1 MRAVVQNAYGGPEV
15 LAVAE
20 VPEPVPPGKGQVA
33 IAVGAAGVHAGDV
46 WIMRG
51 EPLMIRA
58 AFGRKRP
65 RQPIVGRDIVGTV
78 TAVGEGVTTLAV
90 GDRVFGESNQG
101 GFAETAVM
109 DAAYVRRAPANLDD
123 VHAAVIPV
131 SGTTALQGL
140 RLAGV
145 GPGDRV
151 LVIGAS
157 GGVGT
162 YAVQLATALGAEVT
176 GVASAAKADH
186 VRAAGA
192 TRVIDYRTE
201 DVTAGDDVYDVV
213 FDLVADRPIRALQRI
228 IAPRGT
234 LVLSSGT
241 GSRLL
246 GPLPRLAAAALRS
259 PFTRQRLKPLV
270 VRRSGADLDELRAHA
285 EAGRLRPVVD
295 EVFPIDRAPEA
306 FARLASGSVRG
317 KVAIRVRGDDETA
330 DAAARAAADRARAE
344 PAADRAAGAQPS
356 STAP

>member
-20 VPEPVPPGKGQVA
+20 VPEPAPPGKGEVA
-33 IAVGAAGVHAGDV
+33 IAVGAAGLHAGDV

-176 GVASAAKADH
+176 GVASAAKAVH

-201 DVTAGDDVYDVV
+201 DVTAGDAVYDVV

-246 GPLPRLAAAALRS
+246 GPIPRLAAAALRS
-259 PFTRQRLKPLV
+259 PFTRQRLKPLAA
-270 VRRSGADLDELRAHA
+270 RRSGDDLDELRAHA

-306 FARLASGSVRG
+306 VARLASGAVRG
-317 KVAIRVRGDDETA
+317 KVAIRVRGDEAT

-344 PAADRAAGAQPS
+344 PAADRAPGAQPS

>member
-20 VPEPVPPGKGQVA
+20 VPDPAPPGEGQVA

-51 EPLMIRA
+51 EPLVLRA

-65 RQPIVGRDIVGTV
+65 KQPVVGRDIVGRV
-78 TAVGEGVTTLAV
+78 TALGAGVTTLAV
-90 GDRVFGESNQG
+90 GDRVFTESDQG
-101 GFAETAVM
+101 GFAETAVV
-109 DAAYVRRAPANLDD
+109 DAAYVRPAPANLDD

-162 YAVQLATALGAEVT
+162 YAVQLAAALGAEVT

-201 DVTAGDDVYDVV
+201 DVTAGHAVYDVV

-234 LVLSSGT
+234 LVLSAGT

-246 GPLPRLAAAALRS
+246 GPIPRLAAAILRS

-270 VRRSGADLDELRAHA
+270 VRRSGDDLDELRAHA

-295 EVFPIDRAPEA
+295 EVFPIDRGPEA
-306 FARLASGSVRG
+306 FARLASGTVRG
-317 KVAIRVRGDDETA
+317 KVAIRVRGDVAT
-330 DAAARAAADRARAE
+330 DAAARAAADRAS
-344 PAADRAAGAQPS
+344 DAQPS

>member
-20 VPEPVPPGKGQVA
+20 VPDPAPPGPGQVA
-33 IAVGAAGVHAGDV
+33 IAVGAAGIHAGDV

-51 EPLMIRA
+51 EPLVLRA

-65 RQPIVGRDIVGTV
+65 RTPAGRDLVGTV

-90 GDRVFGESNQG
+90 GDRVFAESDQG
-101 GFAETAVM
+101 GFAETAVI
-109 DAAYVRRAPANLDD
+109 DAAYVRPAPVNLDD

-162 YAVQLATALGAEVT
+162 YAVQLAAALGAEVA
-176 GVASAAKADH
+176 GVASATKADH

-201 DVTAGDDVYDVV
+201 DVTAGDAVYDVV

-246 GPLPRLAAAALRS
+246 GPIPRLAAATLRS

-270 VRRSGADLDELRAHA
+270 VRRSGDDLDELRAHA

-295 EVFPIDRAPEA
+295 EVFPLDRAPEA
-306 FARLASGSVRG
+306 FARLASGTVRG
-317 KVAIRVRGDDETA
+317 KVAIRVRGDDPMT
-330 DAAARAAADRARAE
+330 DAAAEAEADEAADGETGRR
-344 PAADRAAGAQPS
+344 AQPS

>member
-1 MRAVVQNAYGGPEV
+1 MKAVTQNAYGGPEV
-15 LAVAE
+15 LAVAD
-20 VPEPVPPGKGQVA
+20 VPDPAPPGAGRVS
-33 IAVGAAGVHAGDV
+33 IEVRAAGLHAGDV

-65 RQPIVGRDIVGTV
+65 RQPVVGRDIVGVV
-78 TAVGEGVTTLAV
+78 TAVGEGVSSLRV
-90 GDRVFGESNQG
+90 GDRVFGESDQA
-101 GFAETAVM
+101 GFAETAM
-109 DAAYVRRAPANLDD
+109 LDAAFVRPAPSNLDD

-162 YAVQLATALGAEVT
+162 FAVQLAAALGAEVT

-201 DVTAGDDVYDVV
+201 DVTAGDAVYDVV
-213 FDLVADRPIRALQRI
+213 FDLFADRPIRALQRI

-246 GPLPRLAAAALRS
+246 GPIPRLAAAVLRS
-259 PFTRQRLKPLV
+259 PFTRQRLRPLV
-270 VRRSGADLDELRAHA
+270 ARRSGDDLDELRAHA

-295 EVFPIDRAPEA
+295 EVFPLDRAPEA
-306 FARLASGSVRG
+306 FARLASGTVRG
-317 KVAIRVRGDDETA
+317 KVAILMRGDDSMT
-330 DAAARAAADRARAE
+330 DAAAEAEADE
-344 PAADRAAGAQPS
+344 TAGGATGRRAQPS